1 MHGIDLQ
8 LAVHFYTDVSSYA
21 AGLAITQFQDL
32 PSVDSAGKNQ
42 MVEVPIIYDSF
53 AMPPS
58 RQKYPIYKK
67 ELYAIV
73 TFVTKYDYLCKHP
86 YVPAVIHTDYRLLTH
101 FLKSDLHKEIYGHL
115 ADQMRRLNLS
125 IEYIP
130 CPRNKVA
137 DALFRTLFDDGC
149 TESAVVSQ
157 VKYELE
163 KEGPKW
169 I

>member
-1 MHGIDLQ
+1 M
-8 LAVHFYTDVSSYA
+8 
-21 AGLAITQFQDL
+21 
-32 PSVDSAGKNQ
+32 
-42 MVEVPIIYDSF
+42 EVPIIYDSF

-86 YVPAVIHTDYRLLTH
+86 YVPAIVHTDHRPLTH
-101 FLKSDLHKEIYGHL
+101 FLKSDLHEWIYGHW
-115 ADQMRRLNLS
+115 ADQMRRRNLS

-130 CPRNKVA
+130 GPRNKVA
-137 DALFRTLFDDGC
+137 DALSRTLFDDGC
-149 TESAVVSQ
+149 TESATVSR
-157 VKYELE
+157 VKDELE
-163 KEGPKW
+163 KKGSKW